1 MSYHA
6 ECSNFFVAFYNLIL
20 VLILVPFAL
29 LLCVKWWFYFIQGV
43 LDRCIEGSWAQAVL
57 ANTPDV
63 IKKQLTDD
71 NPLRIHNLTVG
82 GDTITQVLLFDPQS
96 VMQQLSHMHELEE
109 KLRTREQSKADA
121 FRSYLTA
128 KRQYNVAASLTH
140 VQSTPAVHYHQ
151 QLGQHRGSIYQEN
164 ERARE
169 KLSQGIA
176 SERSSEHDQFSAER
190 TKQLISIVRLLL
202 SCLHAWNLDKELD
215 KSCITQLGLVKPTR
229 PVSYGLLSRGSC
241 LSLVLP
247 GWGLHKVEKMSAT
260 NDLTGE
266 KKSIQLNAVL
276 TAHQLRWQLSQSLT
290 TQHLLTVV
298 SITNTL
304 MNQSFGAR
312 MLAKEGGSQNLV
324 SISSD
329 DSDDDEDQVRVIVV
343 CNVLY

>member
-1 MSYHA
+1 M
-6 ECSNFFVAFYNLIL
+6 
-20 VLILVPFAL
+20 
-29 LLCVKWWFYFIQGV
+29 

-57 ANTPDV
+57 DNTPEPDT
-63 IKKQLTDD
+63 KKQLVDD
-71 NPLRIHNLTVG
+71 SPLKIHSMRVG
-82 GDTITQVLLFDPQS
+82 GDTVTQVLLFDPQN
-96 VMQQLSHMHELEE
+96 VMKQLSRMHEIEE

-121 FRSYLTA
+121 LRSYLSA
-128 KRQYNVAASLTH
+128 KRQYNVLATVPH
-140 VQSTPAVHYHQ
+140 VQSMPAMYH
-151 QLGQHRGSIYQEN
+151 GQGMRRTSINQEN

-169 KLSQGIA
+169 KLSKGIA
-176 SERSSEHDQFSAER
+176 SERSDEDDQLSTER
-190 TKQLISIVRLLL
+190 TIQLISIVRLLL

-247 GWGLHKVEKMSAT
+247 GWGLHKTAEMAT
-260 NDLTGE
+260 ATVDQTSGNR
-266 KKSIQLNAVL
+266 SVQLNAVL
-276 TAHQLRWQLSQSLT
+276 TAHQLRWQLSRSLT

-312 MLAKEGGSQNLV
+312 MLAKEGGGQV

-329 DSDDDEDQVRVIVV
+329 DSEDDEDQVQVGIIHFSFTRPYIT
-343 CNVLY
+343 L